1 VEEIVVEGR
10 RIEITHPDKILWED
24 QSITK
29 MDYIHYLLDVSP
41 YLIEHAK
48 ERLLMVW
55 IYPHGING
63 KKIEKRSVPKT
74 APEWVSSTFYKEK
87 ERMLLNDRA
96 TLVWAANY
104 GAIEFHVPFDRH
116 DKPDYPMEMVF
127 DLDPPDNNSFN
138 LVLEVSMRLK
148 ELLESLGLISVPRT
162 SGSSGMQI
170 FIPIQPDYTF
180 EETRKINAF
189 VAHYFTEQMPQQIT
203 LERVVSKRGNKLY
216 FDYLQLW
223 RGRTMPAI
231 YSARAK
237 RCATV
242 AAPITWAEVEAGI
255 NPTDFT
261 ILNIKKRIQEKS
273 DLFKLV
279 TTEKHNQSLNDILR
293 FIKKNHV

>member
-1 VEEIVVEGR
+1 MEEIVVEGR

-279 TTEKHNQSLNDILR
+279 TTEKHNQCLNDILR